1 MMSKFS
7 SGALVRPEPWGPLSR
22 ARGQA
27 CRGGEA
33 ERGGVRRKRRG
44 SASVS
49 CGQGAARGAAPVASR
64 RRVVAERRGRGR
76 KRKGPPVA
84 ARVTFSLA

>member
-1 MMSKFS
+1 MMAKFS

-33 ERGGVRRKRRG
+33 ERGGA
-44 SASVS
+44 SAS

-76 KRKGPPVA
+76 KRKG
-84 ARVTFSLA
+84 